1 MAGKRSSP
9 PLFEV
14 LSRQGEAP
22 ELRAPSEPSPRKVHP
37 AVLKDPAEP
46 PPPGRISVPITAVYA
61 FVSAALLLA
70 VVTWVVAYKVGFGR
84 GERETLREFG
94 LVDPGPARDLARG
107 PDPLAT
113 TPPSFDPETTGRTG
127 TGETRE
133 SPTRAD
139 NARPRDPETQNARPQ
154 DTGPGDT
161 RPGTTTETRP
171 AEPSGPIAT
180 ASLIGPSGALAEDPR
195 ESGLNYLKLASNV
208 PRPETTE
215 LVAFLSERGLPALA
229 VMTRPGSVDSG
240 GGATNDSD
248 RFDLYAIDL
257 AVPGARFS
265 AMRSQRERLQEQAA
279 RLGSQWRRERQGTVD
294 LARTNWELYR
304 PD

>member
-1 MAGKRSSP
+1 MRVAGKRSSP

-14 LSRQGEAP
+14 LSRQGGAP
-22 ELRAPSEPSPRKVHP
+22 EQHAPSEPSARKVHP

-94 LVDPGPARDLARG
+94 LIDPGPARELARG

-113 TPPSFDPETTGRTG
+113 TPPSFDTEPTGRS
-127 TGETRE
+127 RE
-133 SPTRAD
+133 DRPADPALRTD
-139 NARPRDPETQNARPQ
+139 NARSDA
-154 DTGPGDT
+154 
-161 RPGTTTETRP
+161 P
-171 AEPSGPIAT
+171 AEPREPARTEPADPTPSGPIAT
-180 ASLIGPSGALAEDPR
+180 ASIIGPVGALAEDPR
-195 ESGLNYLKLASNV
+195 EGGLNYLKLASNV
-208 PRPETTE
+208 PRPEATE
-215 LVAFLSERGLPALA
+215 LVEFLSDRGLAALA

>member
-14 LSRQGEAP
+14 LSRQGGAP
-22 ELRAPSEPSPRKVHP
+22 DLHAPSEPSARKVHP

-61 FVSAALLLA
+61 FASAALLLA

-84 GERETLREFG
+84 GEQETLREFG
-94 LVDPGPARDLARG
+94 LIDPGPAGGLARG

-113 TPPSFDPETTGRTG
+113 NPPSFDNEPTVRPRPEPRRERPTEPDNTRSSEPE
-127 TGETRE
+127 ETR
-133 SPTRAD
+133 SQ
-139 NARPRDPETQNARPQ
+139 ARPTPTPADPE
-154 DTGPGDT
+154 
-161 RPGTTTETRP
+161 
-171 AEPSGPIAT
+171 GPIAT
-180 ASLIGPSGALAEDPR
+180 AAFIGPEGALSEDPR
-195 ESGLNYLKLASNV
+195 EGGLNYLKLASNV
-208 PRPETTE
+208 PRPEATE
-215 LVAFLSERGLPALA
+215 LVPYLSERGLPALA